1 MTLVNIEDII
11 DFLATKEVLIVLAII
26 GLILFVYF
34 ILWFHEF
41 MKKHEEKKKLQN
53 NTMELNKLVEEVR
66 EAEKKEVTATPIVK
80 EEPQKGNIKE
90 EIIEAPKV
98 NEVVENVEPIKTN
111 VVTPTVVEEVKEEEV
126 KPHESIPEI
135 VTSKTV
141 SSPIE
146 VQPVVVSVNETPVNT
161 NDSIMLND
169 KFEEKVEILEPNVI
183 TPVESPK
190 NEEEVIKYKDEVY
203 TESEAKAEL
212 ERITEEL
219 KKLEAEDKSEN
230 IELTKFETEQEENAI
245 ISLDELIA
253 KGKTITEQNEVTQYQ
268 DDGNE
273 PISIQEL
280 EARYK
285 KEKEEIE
292 VLEEEPKPERP
303 KLSIDDFLSAKPVE
317 KAVPL
322 KEAYSEKKS
331 SYHPS
336 PIISPIYGIEEEPV
350 KKNTTLELEDTS
362 NFQKFDEEIRKTN
375 EFLSKLKELQE
386 KLD

>member
-1 MTLVNIEDII
+1 MENII

-26 GLILFVYF
+26 GIILFVYF

-41 MKKHEEKKKLQN
+41 LKKHEEKKKLQN
-53 NTMELNKLVEEVR
+53 NTMQLNKLVEEVAR
-66 EAEKKEVTATPIVK
+66 ANKEESVQKTTPITK
-80 EEPQKGNIKE
+80 EEPKKEEIKE
-90 EIIEAPKV
+90 EKIETPLVSNTTVV
-98 NEVVENVEPIKTN
+98 NETIVPEEKVEVVKAEPTPE
-111 VVTPTVVEEVKEEEV
+111 VVI
-126 KPHESIPEI
+126 ESIA
-135 VTSKTV
+135 
-141 SSPIE
+141 SSPVE
-146 VQPVVVSVNETPVNT
+146 VEPVVVSVKENPVNI
-161 NDSIMLND
+161 NDSIMLNNQ
-169 KFEEKVEILEPNVI
+169 FEEKVEVVEPTII

-219 KKLEAEDKSEN
+219 KKLENEEKEEN

-253 KGKTITEQNEVTQYQ
+253 KGKTLTEQNEVTQYQ

-273 PISIQEL
+273 PISIKEL
-280 EARYK
+280 EERYRR
-285 KEKEEIE
+285 EKEQVE
-292 VLEEEPKPERP
+292 VLEVEESKEEKP
-303 KLSIDDFLSAKPVE
+303 KLSIDDFLSAKE
-317 KAVPL
+317 KVTPL

-331 SYHPS
+331 TYHPS

-350 KKNTTLELEDTS
+350 KKSTTLELENTANYD
-362 NFQKFDEEIRKTN
+362 KFDEEIRKTN
-375 EFLSKLKELQE
+375 EFLSKLKELQQ

>member
-1 MTLVNIEDII
+1 MENII

-53 NTMELNKLVEEVR
+53 NTMQLNKLVEEVAR
-66 EAEKKEVTATPIVK
+66 AQKEESIQKTTPITK
-80 EEPQKGNIKE
+80 EEPKNEEIKE
-90 EIIEAPKV
+90 EKIETPLVSNTTIVNPVIVPEEKAKVVETEPTPKV
-98 NEVVENVEPIKTN
+98 VI
-111 VVTPTVVEEVKEEEV
+111 
-126 KPHESIPEI
+126 ES
-135 VTSKTV
+135 VA

-146 VQPVVVSVNETPVNT
+146 VEPVVVSVKENPVNI
-161 NDSIMLND
+161 NDSIMLNNQ
-169 KFEEKVEILEPNVI
+169 FEEKVEVVEPTVI

-219 KKLEAEDKSEN
+219 KKLENEEKEEN

-253 KGKTITEQNEVTQYQ
+253 KGKTITEQNEITQYQ

-273 PISIQEL
+273 PISIKEL
-280 EARYK
+280 EERYR
-285 KEKEEIE
+285 KEKEQVE
-292 VLEEEPKPERP
+292 VLEVEEEPKEEKP
-303 KLSIDDFLSAKPVE
+303 KLSIDDFLSAKE
-317 KAVPL
+317 KVTPL
-322 KEAYSEKKS
+322 KEAYSENKTT
-331 SYHPS
+331 YHPS

-350 KKNTTLELEDTS
+350 KKNTTLELENTANYD
-362 NFQKFDEEIRKTN
+362 KFDEEIRKTN
-375 EFLSKLKELQE
+375 EFLSKLKELQQ

>member
-1 MTLVNIEDII
+1 MENII

-26 GLILFVYF
+26 GIILFVYF

-41 MKKHEEKKKLQN
+41 LKKHEEKKKLQN
-53 NTMELNKLVEEVR
+53 NTMQLNKLVEEVAR
-66 EAEKKEVTATPIVK
+66 ANKEESVQKTTPITK
-80 EEPQKGNIKE
+80 EEPKKEEIKE
-90 EIIEAPKV
+90 EKIETPLVSNTTVV
-98 NEVVENVEPIKTN
+98 NETIVPEEKVEVVKAEPTPE
-111 VVTPTVVEEVKEEEV
+111 VVI
-126 KPHESIPEI
+126 ESIA
-135 VTSKTV
+135 
-141 SSPIE
+141 SSPVE
-146 VQPVVVSVNETPVNT
+146 VEPVVVSVKENPVNI
-161 NDSIMLND
+161 NDSIMLNNQ
-169 KFEEKVEILEPNVI
+169 FEEKVEVVEPTVI

-219 KKLEAEDKSEN
+219 KKLGNEEKEEN

-273 PISIQEL
+273 PISIKEL
-280 EARYK
+280 EERYR
-285 KEKEEIE
+285 KEKEQVE
-292 VLEEEPKPERP
+292 VLEVEEPKEEKP
-303 KLSIDDFLSAKPVE
+303 KLSIDDFLSAKE
-317 KAVPL
+317 KVTPL

-331 SYHPS
+331 TYHPS

-350 KKNTTLELEDTS
+350 KKNTTLELENTANYD
-362 NFQKFDEEIRKTN
+362 KFDEEIRKTN
-375 EFLSKLKELQE
+375 EFLSKLKELQQ

>member
-1 MTLVNIEDII
+1 MENVI

-53 NTMELNKLVEEVR
+53 NTMQLNKLVEEVAKAR
-66 EAEKKEVTATPIVK
+66 KEEAANVTPITK
-80 EEPQKGNIKE
+80 EEPKK
-90 EIIEAPKV
+90 
-98 NEVVENVEPIKTN
+98 
-111 VVTPTVVEEVKEEEV
+111 EEVKEEKVEVPLVNNTTVVSPTVVPEVEV
-126 KPHESIPEI
+126 KEEKVETKEPTPDVVIES
-135 VTSKTV
+135 VA

-146 VQPVVVSVNETPVNT
+146 VEPVVVSVKENPVNI
-161 NDSIMLND
+161 NDSIILNE
-169 KFEEKVEILEPNVI
+169 KYEEKVEVLEPEVI

-219 KKLEAEDKSEN
+219 KKLENEDKEEN

-280 EARYK
+280 EERYR
-285 KEKEEIE
+285 KEKEQVE
-292 VLEEEPKPERP
+292 VLEVEEEPKTEKP
-303 KLSIDDFLSAKPVE
+303 KLSIDDFLSAKE
-317 KAVPL
+317 KVPSIN
-322 KEAYSEKKS
+322 EAYTEKKS
-331 SYHPS
+331 TYHPS

-350 KKNTTLELEDTS
+350 RKNTTLELENTT
-362 NFQKFDEEIRKTN
+362 NLQKFDEEIRKTN
-375 EFLSKLKELQE
+375 EFLSKLKELQQ

>member
-1 MTLVNIEDII
+1 MENVI

-26 GLILFVYF
+26 GIILFVYF
-34 ILWFHEF
+34 ILWFYEF

-53 NTMELNKLVEEVR
+53 NTMELNKLVEEVAKAR
-66 EAEKKEVTATPIVK
+66 K
-80 EEPQKGNIKE
+80 EE
-90 EIIEAPKV
+90 KV
-98 NEVVENVEPIKTN
+98 ASIQNTNETISDAK
-111 VVTPTVVEEVKEEEV
+111 VEEVKQEVGNDTITNVVNEPVIEEVKNVEEV
-126 KPHESIPEI
+126 KPTVKEEAPSIVIEN
-135 VTSKTV
+135 KV

-146 VQPVVVSVNETPVNT
+146 VEPVVVSVNEPPVTT

-169 KFEEKVEILEPNVI
+169 MFEEKVEVVSPTII
-183 TPVESPK
+183 TPVDSPK

-203 TESEAKAEL
+203 TESEAKREL

-219 KKLEAEDKSEN
+219 KRLENEDKEEN
-230 IELTKFETEQEENAI
+230 IELTKFEEEQEENAI

-280 EARYK
+280 EERYK

-292 VLEEEPKPERP
+292 VLEEEPKEKKT
-303 KLSIDDFLSAKPVE
+303 KLSIDEFLGSNQSTTVSAS
-317 KAVPL
+317 
-322 KEAYSEKKS
+322 EAYSSNKS
-331 SYHPS
+331 AYHPS
-336 PIISPIYGIEEEPV
+336 PIISPIYGIEKEPV
-350 KKNTTLELEDTS
+350 KKNTTLELENTA
-362 NFQKFDEEIRKTN
+362 NYEKFDEEIRKTN
-375 EFLSKLKELQE
+375 EFLSKLKELQQ

>member
-1 MTLVNIEDII
+1 MENII

-41 MKKHEEKKKLQN
+41 MKKHEKKKKLQN
-53 NTMELNKLVEEVR
+53 NTMELNKLVEEVAR
-66 EAEKKEVTATPIVK
+66 TKKEEVTSITK
-80 EEPQKGNIKE
+80 EEPKE
-90 EIIEAPKV
+90 EEKIEIPEVSNTAVV
-98 NEVVENVEPIKTN
+98 NPVVVP
-111 VVTPTVVEEVKEEEV
+111 EVKEEVLEV
-126 KPHESIPEI
+126 EPTPEVVI
-135 VTSKTV
+135 ENIA

-146 VQPVVVSVNETPVNT
+146 VEPVVVSVKENPINIT
-161 NDSIMLND
+161 DSIMLND
-169 KFEEKVEILEPNVI
+169 KFEEKIEVIEPTVI
-183 TPVESPK
+183 TPVESPR

-203 TESEAKAEL
+203 TQSEAKAEL

-219 KKLEAEDKSEN
+219 KKLENEEKNEN

-253 KGKTITEQNEVTQYQ
+253 KGKTITEKNEITQYQ

-273 PISIQEL
+273 PISIKEL
-280 EARYK
+280 EERYR
-285 KEKEEIE
+285 KEREQVE
-292 VLEEEPKPERP
+292 VLEVEEEPEEEKT
-303 KLSIDDFLSAKPVE
+303 KISIDDFLSAKE
-317 KAVPL
+317 KITPL

-331 SYHPS
+331 TYHPS

-350 KKNTTLELEDTS
+350 RKNTTLELENTT
-362 NFQKFDEEIRKTN
+362 NLQKFDEEIRKTN
-375 EFLSKLKELQE
+375 EFLSKLKELQQ

>member
-1 MTLVNIEDII
+1 MENVI

-53 NTMELNKLVEEVR
+53 NTMQLNKLVEEVAKAR
-66 EAEKKEVTATPIVK
+66 KEEATNVTPITK
-80 EEPQKGNIKE
+80 EEPKK
-90 EIIEAPKV
+90 
-98 NEVVENVEPIKTN
+98 
-111 VVTPTVVEEVKEEEV
+111 EEVKEEKVEVPLVNNTTVVSPTVVPEVEV
-126 KPHESIPEI
+126 KEEKVETKEPTPDVVIES
-135 VTSKTV
+135 VA

-146 VQPVVVSVNETPVNT
+146 VEPVVVSVKENPVNI
-161 NDSIMLND
+161 NDSIILNE
-169 KFEEKVEILEPNVI
+169 KYEEKVEVLEPEVI

-219 KKLEAEDKSEN
+219 KKLENEDKTEN
-230 IELTKFETEQEENAI
+230 IELTKFEEEQEENAI

-280 EARYK
+280 EERYR
-285 KEKEEIE
+285 KEKEQVE
-292 VLEEEPKPERP
+292 VLEVEEEPKTEKP
-303 KLSIDDFLSAKPVE
+303 KLSIDDFLSAKE
-317 KAVPL
+317 KVPSIN
-322 KEAYSEKKS
+322 EAYTEKKS
-331 SYHPS
+331 TYHPS

-350 KKNTTLELEDTS
+350 RKNTTLELENTT
-362 NFQKFDEEIRKTN
+362 NLQKFDEEIRKTN
-375 EFLSKLKELQE
+375 EFLSKLKELQQ

>member
-1 MTLVNIEDII
+1 MENII

-53 NTMELNKLVEEVR
+53 NTLQLNKLVEEVAR
-66 EAEKKEVTATPIVK
+66 ANKEENVQKTTPITK
-80 EEPQKGNIKE
+80 EEPKKEEIKE
-90 EIIEAPKV
+90 EKIEVPLVSNTTVVDPVIVPEEKV
-98 NEVVENVEPIKTN
+98 EVVEATPAPE
-111 VVTPTVVEEVKEEEV
+111 VVI
-126 KPHESIPEI
+126 ES
-135 VTSKTV
+135 VA

-146 VQPVVVSVNETPVNT
+146 VEPVVVSVKENPVNI
-161 NDSIMLND
+161 NDSIMLNNQ
-169 KFEEKVEILEPNVI
+169 FEEKVEVVEPTVI

-219 KKLEAEDKSEN
+219 KKLESEEKEEN

-280 EARYK
+280 EERYR
-285 KEKEEIE
+285 KEKEQVE
-292 VLEEEPKPERP
+292 VLEVEEESKEEKP
-303 KLSIDDFLSAKPVE
+303 KLSIDDFLSAKE
-317 KAVPL
+317 KVTPL

-331 SYHPS
+331 TYHPS

-350 KKNTTLELEDTS
+350 RKNTTLELENTT
-362 NFQKFDEEIRKTN
+362 NLQKFDEEIRKTN
-375 EFLSKLKELQE
+375 EFLSKLKELQQ

>member
-1 MTLVNIEDII
+1 MENII

-53 NTMELNKLVEEVR
+53 NTMQLNKLVEEVAR
-66 EAEKKEVTATPIVK
+66 ANKEENVQKTTPITKEEHKKE
-80 EEPQKGNIKE
+80 EIKE
-90 EIIEAPKV
+90 EKREVPLVSNTTIV
-98 NEVVENVEPIKTN
+98 NPVIVPEEKGEVVEAKPTPE
-111 VVTPTVVEEVKEEEV
+111 VVI
-126 KPHESIPEI
+126 ES
-135 VTSKTV
+135 VA

-146 VQPVVVSVNETPVNT
+146 VEPVVVSVKENPVNI
-161 NDSIMLND
+161 NDSIMLNNQ
-169 KFEEKVEILEPNVI
+169 FEEKVEVVEPTVI

-219 KKLEAEDKSEN
+219 KKLESEEKEEN

-280 EARYK
+280 EERYR
-285 KEKEEIE
+285 KEKEQVE
-292 VLEEEPKPERP
+292 VLEVEEEPKEEKP
-303 KLSIDDFLSAKPVE
+303 KLSIDDFLSAKE
-317 KAVPL
+317 KVTPL

-331 SYHPS
+331 TYHPS

-350 KKNTTLELEDTS
+350 RKNTTLELENTT
-362 NFQKFDEEIRKTN
+362 NLQKFDEEIRKTN
-375 EFLSKLKELQE
+375 EFLSKLKELQQ

>member
-1 MTLVNIEDII
+1 MENII

-53 NTMELNKLVEEVR
+53 NTMQLNKLVEEVAR
-66 EAEKKEVTATPIVK
+66 ANKEENVQKTTPITK
-80 EEPQKGNIKE
+80 EEPKKEEIKE
-90 EIIEAPKV
+90 EKREVPLVSNTTIV
-98 NEVVENVEPIKTN
+98 NPVIVPEEKGEVVEAKPTPE
-111 VVTPTVVEEVKEEEV
+111 VVI
-126 KPHESIPEI
+126 ES
-135 VTSKTV
+135 VA

-146 VQPVVVSVNETPVNT
+146 VEPVVVSVKENPVNI
-161 NDSIMLND
+161 NDSIMLNNQ
-169 KFEEKVEILEPNVI
+169 FEEKVEVVEPTVI

-219 KKLEAEDKSEN
+219 KKLENEDKEEN

-280 EARYK
+280 EERYR
-285 KEKEEIE
+285 KEKEQVE
-292 VLEEEPKPERP
+292 VLEVEEEPKEEKP
-303 KLSIDDFLSAKPVE
+303 KLSIDDFLSAKE
-317 KAVPL
+317 KVTPL

-331 SYHPS
+331 TYHPS

-350 KKNTTLELEDTS
+350 RKNTTLELENTT
-362 NFQKFDEEIRKTN
+362 NLQKFDEEIRKTN
-375 EFLSKLKELQE
+375 EFLSKLKELQQ

>member
-1 MTLVNIEDII
+1 MENII

-53 NTMELNKLVEEVR
+53 NTMQLNKLVEEVAR
-66 EAEKKEVTATPIVK
+66 ANKEENARKTTPITK
-80 EEPQKGNIKE
+80 EEPKKEEIKE
-90 EIIEAPKV
+90 EKIEVPLVSNTTVV
-98 NEVVENVEPIKTN
+98 NPVIVPEEKIEVVEAKPTPE
-111 VVTPTVVEEVKEEEV
+111 VVI
-126 KPHESIPEI
+126 ES
-135 VTSKTV
+135 VA

-146 VQPVVVSVNETPVNT
+146 VEPVVVSVKENPVNI
-161 NDSIMLND
+161 NDSIMLNNQ
-169 KFEEKVEILEPNVI
+169 FEEKVEVVEPTVI

-219 KKLEAEDKSEN
+219 KKLESEEKEEN

-280 EARYK
+280 EERYR
-285 KEKEEIE
+285 KEKEQVE
-292 VLEEEPKPERP
+292 VLEVEEEPKEEKP
-303 KLSIDDFLSAKPVE
+303 KLSIDDFLSAKE
-317 KAVPL
+317 KVTPF

-331 SYHPS
+331 TYHPS

-350 KKNTTLELEDTS
+350 KKNTTLELENTANYD
-362 NFQKFDEEIRKTN
+362 KFDEEIRKTN
-375 EFLSKLKELQE
+375 EFLSKLKELQQ

>member
-1 MTLVNIEDII
+1 MENII

-26 GLILFVYF
+26 GIILFVYF

-41 MKKHEEKKKLQN
+41 LKKHEEKKKLQN
-53 NTMELNKLVEEVR
+53 NTMQLNKLVEEVSR
-66 EAEKKEVTATPIVK
+66 ANKEENVQKNTTITK
-80 EEPQKGNIKE
+80 EEPKKEEIKE
-90 EIIEAPKV
+90 EKIETPLVSNTTVV
-98 NEVVENVEPIKTN
+98 NETIVPEEKVEVVKAEPTPE
-111 VVTPTVVEEVKEEEV
+111 VVI
-126 KPHESIPEI
+126 ESIA
-135 VTSKTV
+135 
-141 SSPIE
+141 SSPVE
-146 VQPVVVSVNETPVNT
+146 VEPVVVSVKENPVNI
-161 NDSIMLND
+161 NDSIMLNNQ
-169 KFEEKVEILEPNVI
+169 FEEKVEVVEPTII

-219 KKLEAEDKSEN
+219 KKLENEEKEEN

-253 KGKTITEQNEVTQYQ
+253 KGKTLTEQNEVTQYQ

-280 EARYK
+280 EERYK
-285 KEKEEIE
+285 REKEQVE
-292 VLEEEPKPERP
+292 VLEVKEPKEEKP
-303 KLSIDDFLSAKPVE
+303 KLSIDDFLSAKE
-317 KAVPL
+317 KVTPL

-331 SYHPS
+331 TYHPS

-350 KKNTTLELEDTS
+350 KKSTTLELENTANYD
-362 NFQKFDEEIRKTN
+362 KFDEEIRKTN
-375 EFLSKLKELQE
+375 EFLSKLKELQQ

>member
-1 MTLVNIEDII
+1 MENII

-26 GLILFVYF
+26 GIILFVYF

-41 MKKHEEKKKLQN
+41 LKKHEEKKKLQN
-53 NTMELNKLVEEVR
+53 NTMQLNKLVEEVAR
-66 EAEKKEVTATPIVK
+66 ANKEENVQITK
-80 EEPQKGNIKE
+80 EEPKKEEIKE
-90 EIIEAPKV
+90 EKIETPLVSNTTVVNKAIVPEEKV
-98 NEVVENVEPIKTN
+98 EVVKAEPTPE
-111 VVTPTVVEEVKEEEV
+111 VVI
-126 KPHESIPEI
+126 ESIA
-135 VTSKTV
+135 

-146 VQPVVVSVNETPVNT
+146 VEPVVVSVKENPVNI
-161 NDSIMLND
+161 NDSIMLNNQ
-169 KFEEKVEILEPNVI
+169 FEEKVEVVEPTII

-190 NEEEVIKYKDEVY
+190 DEEEVIKYKDEVY

-219 KKLEAEDKSEN
+219 KKLENEEKEEN

-273 PISIQEL
+273 PISIKEL
-280 EARYK
+280 EERYR
-285 KEKEEIE
+285 KEKEQVE
-292 VLEEEPKPERP
+292 VLEVEEPKEEKT
-303 KLSIDDFLSAKPVE
+303 KLSIDDFLSAKE
-317 KAVPL
+317 KVTPL
-322 KEAYSEKKS
+322 KEAYSEKKNT
-331 SYHPS
+331 YHPS

-350 KKNTTLELEDTS
+350 KKNTTLELENTANYD
-362 NFQKFDEEIRKTN
+362 KFDEEIRKTN
-375 EFLSKLKELQE
+375 EFLSKLKELQQ

>member
-1 MTLVNIEDII
+1 MENVI

-53 NTMELNKLVEEVR
+53 NTMQLNKLVEEVAKAR
-66 EAEKKEVTATPIVK
+66 KEEATNVTPITKEEPKKEEVK
-80 EEPQKGNIKE
+80 EE
-90 EIIEAPKV
+90 KV
-98 NEVVENVEPIKTN
+98 EVPLVNNTT
-111 VVTPTVVEEVKEEEV
+111 VVTPTVVPEVKEEKVEIKEPTPDV
-126 KPHESIPEI
+126 VIES
-135 VTSKTV
+135 VA

-146 VQPVVVSVNETPVNT
+146 VEPVVVSVKENPVNT

-169 KFEEKVEILEPNVI
+169 KFEEKVEVVEPTVI

-219 KKLEAEDKSEN
+219 KKLENEDKEEN

-280 EARYK
+280 EERYR
-285 KEKEEIE
+285 KEKEQVE
-292 VLEEEPKPERP
+292 VLEVEEEPKTEKP
-303 KLSIDDFLSAKPVE
+303 KLSIDDFLSAKE
-317 KAVPL
+317 KVPSIN
-322 KEAYSEKKS
+322 EAYTEKKS
-331 SYHPS
+331 TYHPS

-350 KKNTTLELEDTS
+350 KKNTTLELENTA
-362 NFQKFDEEIRKTN
+362 NYEKFDEEIRKTN
-375 EFLSKLKELQE
+375 ESSFFLEF
-386 KLD
+386 

>member
-1 MTLVNIEDII
+1 MENII

-53 NTMELNKLVEEVR
+53 NTMQLNKLVEEVAKAR
-66 EAEKKEVTATPIVK
+66 KEEVTNVTPITK
-80 EEPQKGNIKE
+80 EEP
-90 EIIEAPKV
+90 
-98 NEVVENVEPIKTN
+98 KT
-111 VVTPTVVEEVKEEEV
+111 EEVKEEKAEV
-126 KPHESIPEI
+126 PLVKEEKVEIEEPTPDVVIES
-135 VTSKTV
+135 VA

-146 VQPVVVSVNETPVNT
+146 VEPVVVSVKENPVNT

-169 KFEEKVEILEPNVI
+169 KFEEKVEVVEPTVI

-219 KKLEAEDKSEN
+219 KKLENEDKEEN

-253 KGKTITEQNEVTQYQ
+253 KGKTITEQNEVREYQ

-280 EARYK
+280 EERYR
-285 KEKEEIE
+285 KEKEQVE
-292 VLEEEPKPERP
+292 VLEVEEEPKTEKP
-303 KLSIDDFLSAKPVE
+303 KLSIDDFLSAKE
-317 KAVPL
+317 KVPSIN
-322 KEAYSEKKS
+322 EAYTEKKS
-331 SYHPS
+331 TYHPS

-350 KKNTTLELEDTS
+350 KKNTTLELENTA
-362 NFQKFDEEIRKTN
+362 NYEKFDEEIRKTN
-375 EFLSKLKELQE
+375 EFLSKLKELQQ

>member
-1 MTLVNIEDII
+1 MENVI

-53 NTMELNKLVEEVR
+53 NTMQLNKLVEEVAKAR
-66 EAEKKEVTATPIVK
+66 KEEASNVTPITKEEPKKEEVK
-80 EEPQKGNIKE
+80 EE
-90 EIIEAPKV
+90 KV
-98 NEVVENVEPIKTN
+98 EVPLVNNTT
-111 VVTPTVVEEVKEEEV
+111 VVTPTVVPEVKEEKVEIKEPTPDV
-126 KPHESIPEI
+126 VIES
-135 VTSKTV
+135 VA

-146 VQPVVVSVNETPVNT
+146 VEPVVVSVKENPVNT

-169 KFEEKVEILEPNVI
+169 KFEEKVEVVEPTVI

-219 KKLEAEDKSEN
+219 KKLENEDKEEN

-280 EARYK
+280 EERYR
-285 KEKEEIE
+285 KEKEQVE
-292 VLEEEPKPERP
+292 VLEVEEEPKTEKP
-303 KLSIDDFLSAKPVE
+303 KLSIDDFLSAKE
-317 KAVPL
+317 KVPSIN
-322 KEAYSEKKS
+322 EAYTEKKS
-331 SYHPS
+331 TYHPS

-350 KKNTTLELEDTS
+350 KKNTTLELENTA
-362 NFQKFDEEIRKTN
+362 NYEKFDEEIRKTN
-375 EFLSKLKELQE
+375 EFLSKLKELQQ

>member
-1 MTLVNIEDII
+1 MENVI

-53 NTMELNKLVEEVR
+53 NTMQLNKLVEEVAKAR
-66 EAEKKEVTATPIVK
+66 KEEASNVTPITK
-80 EEPQKGNIKE
+80 EEHKK
-90 EIIEAPKV
+90 
-98 NEVVENVEPIKTN
+98 
-111 VVTPTVVEEVKEEEV
+111 EEVKEEKVEVPLVNNTTVVSPTVVPEVEV
-126 KPHESIPEI
+126 KEEKAEIKEPTPDVVIES
-135 VTSKTV
+135 VA

-146 VQPVVVSVNETPVNT
+146 VEPVVVSVKENPVNT

-169 KFEEKVEILEPNVI
+169 KFEEKVEVVEPTVI

-219 KKLEAEDKSEN
+219 KKLESEEKEEN

-280 EARYK
+280 EERYR
-285 KEKEEIE
+285 KEKEQVE
-292 VLEEEPKPERP
+292 VLEVEEEPKTEKP
-303 KLSIDDFLSAKPVE
+303 KLSIDDFLSAKE
-317 KAVPL
+317 KVPSIN
-322 KEAYSEKKS
+322 EAYTEKKS
-331 SYHPS
+331 TYHPS

-350 KKNTTLELEDTS
+350 KKNTTLELENTA
-362 NFQKFDEEIRKTN
+362 NYEKFDEEIRKTN
-375 EFLSKLKELQE
+375 EFLSKLKELQQ

>member
-1 MTLVNIEDII
+1 MENII

-26 GLILFVYF
+26 GIILFVYF

-41 MKKHEEKKKLQN
+41 LKKHEEKKKLQN
-53 NTMELNKLVEEVR
+53 NTMQLNKLVEEVAR
-66 EAEKKEVTATPIVK
+66 ANKEESVQKTTPITK
-80 EEPQKGNIKE
+80 EEPKKEEIKE
-90 EIIEAPKV
+90 EKIETPLVSNTTVV
-98 NEVVENVEPIKTN
+98 NEAIVPEEKVEVVKAVPTPE
-111 VVTPTVVEEVKEEEV
+111 VVI
-126 KPHESIPEI
+126 ES
-135 VTSKTV
+135 VA
-141 SSPIE
+141 SSPVE
-146 VQPVVVSVNETPVNT
+146 VEPVVVSVKENPVNI
-161 NDSIMLND
+161 NDSIMLNNQ
-169 KFEEKVEILEPNVI
+169 FEEKVEVVEPTII

-219 KKLEAEDKSEN
+219 KKLENEEKEEN

-268 DDGNE
+268 DDSNE

-280 EARYK
+280 EERYK
-285 KEKEEIE
+285 REKEQIE
-292 VLEEEPKPERP
+292 VLEVEEEPKEEKP
-303 KLSIDDFLSAKPVE
+303 KLSIDDFLSAKE
-317 KAVPL
+317 KVTPL
-322 KEAYSEKKS
+322 KEAYSENKTT
-331 SYHPS
+331 YHPS

-350 KKNTTLELEDTS
+350 RKNTTLELENTT
-362 NFQKFDEEIRKTN
+362 NLQKFDEEIRKTN
-375 EFLSKLKELQE
+375 EFLSKLKELQQ

>member
-1 MTLVNIEDII
+1 MENII

-53 NTMELNKLVEEVR
+53 NTMQLNKLVEEVAR
-66 EAEKKEVTATPIVK
+66 ANKEENVQKTTPITK
-80 EEPQKGNIKE
+80 EEPKMEEIKE
-90 EIIEAPKV
+90 EKIEVPLVSNTTIV
-98 NEVVENVEPIKTN
+98 NPVIVPEEKGEVVEAKPTPE
-111 VVTPTVVEEVKEEEV
+111 VVI
-126 KPHESIPEI
+126 ES
-135 VTSKTV
+135 VA

-146 VQPVVVSVNETPVNT
+146 VEPVVVSVKENPVNI
-161 NDSIMLND
+161 NDSIMLNNQ
-169 KFEEKVEILEPNVI
+169 FEEKVEVVEPTVI

-219 KKLEAEDKSEN
+219 KKLESEEKEEN

-253 KGKTITEQNEVTQYQ
+253 KGKTITEQNEVREYQ

-280 EARYK
+280 EERYR
-285 KEKEEIE
+285 KEKEQVE
-292 VLEEEPKPERP
+292 VLEVEEEPKEEKP
-303 KLSIDDFLSAKPVE
+303 KLSIDDFLSAKE
-317 KAVPL
+317 KVTPL

-331 SYHPS
+331 TYHPS

-350 KKNTTLELEDTS
+350 RKNTTLELENTT
-362 NFQKFDEEIRKTN
+362 NLQKFDEEIRKTN
-375 EFLSKLKELQE
+375 EFLSKLKELQQ

>member
-66 EAEKKEVTATPIVK
+66 EAEKKEAATPIIK
-80 EEPQKGNIKE
+80 EEPPKEKIKE

-161 NDSIMLND
+161 NESIMLND
-169 KFEEKVEILEPNVI
+169 KFEEKVEIWEPKVI

>member
-1 MTLVNIEDII
+1 MENII

-53 NTMELNKLVEEVR
+53 NTLQLNKLVEEVAR
-66 EAEKKEVTATPIVK
+66 ANKEENVQKTTPIIKEEPKKEEIKEEKKEVPLVSNTTVVNPVIVP
-80 EEPQKGNIKE
+80 EEKI
-90 EIIEAPKV
+90 
-98 NEVVENVEPIKTN
+98 EVVEAKPTPE
-111 VVTPTVVEEVKEEEV
+111 VVI
-126 KPHESIPEI
+126 ES
-135 VTSKTV
+135 VA

-146 VQPVVVSVNETPVNT
+146 VEPVVVSVKENPVNI
-161 NDSIMLND
+161 NDSIMLNNQ
-169 KFEEKVEILEPNVI
+169 FEEKVEVVEPTII
-183 TPVESPK
+183 TPVASPK

-219 KKLEAEDKSEN
+219 KKLENEEKEEN

-280 EARYK
+280 EERYK
-285 KEKEEIE
+285 REKEQVE
-292 VLEEEPKPERP
+292 VLEVKEPKEEKP
-303 KLSIDDFLSAKPVE
+303 KLSIDDFLSAKE
-317 KAVPL
+317 KVTPL

-331 SYHPS
+331 TYHPS

-350 KKNTTLELEDTS
+350 KKSTTLELENTANYD
-362 NFQKFDEEIRKTN
+362 KFDEEIRKTN
-375 EFLSKLKELQE
+375 EFLSKLKELQQ

>member
-1 MTLVNIEDII
+1 MENVI

-53 NTMELNKLVEEVR
+53 NTMQLNKLVEEVAKAR
-66 EAEKKEVTATPIVK
+66 KEEATNVTPITKEEPKKEEVK
-80 EEPQKGNIKE
+80 EEKV
-90 EIIEAPKV
+90 EAPLV
-98 NEVVENVEPIKTN
+98 NNTT
-111 VVTPTVVEEVKEEEV
+111 VVTPTVVPEVKEEKVEIKEPTPDV
-126 KPHESIPEI
+126 VIES
-135 VTSKTV
+135 VA

-146 VQPVVVSVNETPVNT
+146 VEPVVVSVKENPVNT

-169 KFEEKVEILEPNVI
+169 KFEEKVEVVEPTVI

-219 KKLEAEDKSEN
+219 KKLENEDKEEN

-280 EARYK
+280 EERYR
-285 KEKEEIE
+285 KEKEQVE
-292 VLEEEPKPERP
+292 VLEVEEEPKTEKP
-303 KLSIDDFLSAKPVE
+303 KLSIDDFLSAKE
-317 KAVPL
+317 KVPSIN
-322 KEAYSEKKS
+322 EAYTEKKS
-331 SYHPS
+331 TYHPS

-350 KKNTTLELEDTS
+350 KKNTTLELENTA
-362 NFQKFDEEIRKTN
+362 NYEKIDEEIRKTN
-375 EFLSKLKELQE
+375 EFLSKLKELQQ

>member
-1 MTLVNIEDII
+1 MENII

-53 NTMELNKLVEEVR
+53 NTMQLNKLVEEVAR
-66 EAEKKEVTATPIVK
+66 ANKEENVQKNTPITK
-80 EEPQKGNIKE
+80 EEPKKEEIKE
-90 EIIEAPKV
+90 EKIEIPEV
-98 NEVVENVEPIKTN
+98 NNTTIVNPVIVPEEKAEVVEAKPTPEVVIENVA
-111 VVTPTVVEEVKEEEV
+111 
-126 KPHESIPEI
+126 
-135 VTSKTV
+135 

-146 VQPVVVSVNETPVNT
+146 VEPVVVSVKENPVNI
-161 NDSIMLND
+161 NDSIMLNNQ
-169 KFEEKVEILEPNVI
+169 FEEKVEVVEPTVI

-219 KKLEAEDKSEN
+219 KKLESEEKEEN

-280 EARYK
+280 EERYR
-285 KEKEEIE
+285 KEKEQVE
-292 VLEEEPKPERP
+292 VLEVEEEPKEEKP
-303 KLSIDDFLSAKPVE
+303 KLSIDDFLSAKE
-317 KAVPL
+317 KVTPL

-331 SYHPS
+331 TYHPS

-350 KKNTTLELEDTS
+350 KKSTTLELENTANYD
-362 NFQKFDEEIRKTN
+362 KFDEEIRKTN
-375 EFLSKLKELQE
+375 EFLSKLKELQQ

>member
-1 MTLVNIEDII
+1 MENVI

-26 GLILFVYF
+26 GIILFVYF

-41 MKKHEEKKKLQN
+41 LKKHEEKKKLQN
-53 NTMELNKLVEEVR
+53 NTMQLNKLVEEVAR
-66 EAEKKEVTATPIVK
+66 ANKEESVQKTTPITK
-80 EEPQKGNIKE
+80 EEPKKEEIKE
-90 EIIEAPKV
+90 EKIETPLVSNTTVV
-98 NEVVENVEPIKTN
+98 NETIVPEEKVEVVKAEPTPE
-111 VVTPTVVEEVKEEEV
+111 VVI
-126 KPHESIPEI
+126 ESIA
-135 VTSKTV
+135 

-146 VQPVVVSVNETPVNT
+146 VEPVVVSVKENPVNI
-161 NDSIMLND
+161 NDSIMLNNQ
-169 KFEEKVEILEPNVI
+169 FEEKVEVVEPTII

-219 KKLEAEDKSEN
+219 KKLGNEEKEEN

-280 EARYK
+280 EERYK
-285 KEKEEIE
+285 REKEQVE
-292 VLEEEPKPERP
+292 VLEVEEEPKEEKP
-303 KLSIDDFLSAKPVE
+303 KLSIDDFLSAKE
-317 KAVPL
+317 KVTPL

-331 SYHPS
+331 TYHPS

-350 KKNTTLELEDTS
+350 RKNTTLELENTT
-362 NFQKFDEEIRKTN
+362 NLQKFDEEIRKTN
-375 EFLSKLKELQE
+375 EFLSKLKELQQ

>member
-1 MTLVNIEDII
+1 MENII

-53 NTMELNKLVEEVR
+53 NTMQLNKLVEEVAR
-66 EAEKKEVTATPIVK
+66 ANKEENVQKNTPITK
-80 EEPQKGNIKE
+80 EEPKKEEIKE
-90 EIIEAPKV
+90 EKIEIPEV
-98 NEVVENVEPIKTN
+98 NNTTIVNPVIVPEEKAEVVEAKPTPE
-111 VVTPTVVEEVKEEEV
+111 VVI
-126 KPHESIPEI
+126 ES
-135 VTSKTV
+135 VA

-146 VQPVVVSVNETPVNT
+146 VEPVVVSVKENPVNI
-161 NDSIMLND
+161 NDSIMLNNQ
-169 KFEEKVEILEPNVI
+169 FEEKVEVVEPTVI

-219 KKLEAEDKSEN
+219 KKLESEEKEEN

-280 EARYK
+280 EERYR
-285 KEKEEIE
+285 KEKEQVE
-292 VLEEEPKPERP
+292 VLEVEEEPKEEKP
-303 KLSIDDFLSAKPVE
+303 KLSIDDFLSAKE
-317 KAVPL
+317 KVTPL

-331 SYHPS
+331 TYHPS

-350 KKNTTLELEDTS
+350 RKNTTLELENTT
-362 NFQKFDEEIRKTN
+362 NLQKFDEEIRKTN
-375 EFLSKLKELQE
+375 EFLSKLKELQQ

>member
-1 MTLVNIEDII
+1 MENII

-53 NTMELNKLVEEVR
+53 NTMQLNKLVEEVAR
-66 EAEKKEVTATPIVK
+66 ANKEENVQKNTPITK
-80 EEPQKGNIKE
+80 EEPKKEEIKE
-90 EIIEAPKV
+90 EKIEVPLVSNTTVVNPTIVPEEKV
-98 NEVVENVEPIKTN
+98 EVVEAKPTPE
-111 VVTPTVVEEVKEEEV
+111 VVI
-126 KPHESIPEI
+126 ES
-135 VTSKTV
+135 VA

-146 VQPVVVSVNETPVNT
+146 VEPVVVSVKENPVNI
-161 NDSIMLND
+161 NDSIMLNNQ
-169 KFEEKVEILEPNVI
+169 FEEKVEVVEPTVI

-219 KKLEAEDKSEN
+219 KKLENEEKEEN

-280 EARYK
+280 EERYR
-285 KEKEEIE
+285 KEKEQVE
-292 VLEEEPKPERP
+292 VLEVEEEPKEEKP
-303 KLSIDDFLSAKPVE
+303 KLSIDDFLSAKE
-317 KAVPL
+317 KVTPL

-331 SYHPS
+331 TYHPS

-350 KKNTTLELEDTS
+350 KKSTTLELEDTA
-362 NFQKFDEEIRKTN
+362 NYQKFDEEIRKTN
-375 EFLSKLKELQE
+375 EFLSKLKELQQ

>member
-1 MTLVNIEDII
+1 MSINGKYNS
-11 DFLATKEVLIVLAII
+11 FLATKEVLIVLAII

-53 NTMELNKLVEEVR
+53 NTMELNKLVEEVAR
-66 EAEKKEVTATPIVK
+66 ANKEESVQKTTPITK
-80 EEPQKGNIKE
+80 EEPKKEEIKE
-90 EIIEAPKV
+90 EKIEIPEV
-98 NEVVENVEPIKTN
+98 NNTTIVNPVIVPEEKAEVVEAIPTPE
-111 VVTPTVVEEVKEEEV
+111 VVI
-126 KPHESIPEI
+126 ES
-135 VTSKTV
+135 VA

-146 VQPVVVSVNETPVNT
+146 VEPVVVSVKENPVNI
-161 NDSIMLND
+161 NDSIMLNNQ
-169 KFEEKVEILEPNVI
+169 FEEKVEVVEPTVI

-219 KKLEAEDKSEN
+219 KKLESEEKEEN

-280 EARYK
+280 EERYR
-285 KEKEEIE
+285 KEKEQVE
-292 VLEEEPKPERP
+292 VLEVEEEPKEEKP
-303 KLSIDDFLSAKPVE
+303 KLSIDDFLSAKE
-317 KAVPL
+317 KVTSL

-331 SYHPS
+331 TYHPS

-350 KKNTTLELEDTS
+350 KKNTTLELENTANYD
-362 NFQKFDEEIRKTN
+362 KFDEEIRKTN
-375 EFLSKLKELQE
+375 EFLSKLKELQQ

>member
-1 MTLVNIEDII
+1 MENII

-26 GLILFVYF
+26 GIILFVYF

-41 MKKHEEKKKLQN
+41 LKKHEEKKKLQN
-53 NTMELNKLVEEVR
+53 NTMQLNKLVEEVSR
-66 EAEKKEVTATPIVK
+66 ANKEENVQKNTTITK
-80 EEPQKGNIKE
+80 EEPKNEEIKE
-90 EIIEAPKV
+90 EKIETPLVSNTTVV
-98 NEVVENVEPIKTN
+98 NETIVPEEKVEVVKAEPTPE
-111 VVTPTVVEEVKEEEV
+111 VVI
-126 KPHESIPEI
+126 ESIA
-135 VTSKTV
+135 

-146 VQPVVVSVNETPVNT
+146 VEPVVVSVKENPVNI
-161 NDSIMLND
+161 NDSIMLNNQ
-169 KFEEKVEILEPNVI
+169 FEEKVEVVEPTII
-183 TPVESPK
+183 TPVASPK

-219 KKLEAEDKSEN
+219 KKLENEEKEEN

-280 EARYK
+280 EERYK
-285 KEKEEIE
+285 REKEQVE
-292 VLEEEPKPERP
+292 VLEVKEPKEEKP
-303 KLSIDDFLSAKPVE
+303 KLSIDDFLSAKE
-317 KAVPL
+317 KVTPL

-331 SYHPS
+331 TYHPS

-350 KKNTTLELEDTS
+350 KKSTTLELENTANYD
-362 NFQKFDEEIRKTN
+362 KFDEEIRKTN
-375 EFLSKLKELQE
+375 EFLSKLKELQQ

>member
-1 MTLVNIEDII
+1 MENIIE
-11 DFLATKEVLIVLAII
+11 FLATKEVLIVLAII
-26 GLILFVYF
+26 GIILFVYF

-41 MKKHEEKKKLQN
+41 LKKHEEKKKLQN
-53 NTMELNKLVEEVR
+53 NTMQLNKLVEEVAR
-66 EAEKKEVTATPIVK
+66 ANKEESVQKTTLITK
-80 EEPQKGNIKE
+80 EEPKKEEIKE
-90 EIIEAPKV
+90 EKIETPLVSNTTIVNPVIVPEEKV
-98 NEVVENVEPIKTN
+98 EVVEAIPTPE
-111 VVTPTVVEEVKEEEV
+111 VVI
-126 KPHESIPEI
+126 ES
-135 VTSKTV
+135 VA

-146 VQPVVVSVNETPVNT
+146 VEPVVVSVKENPVNI
-161 NDSIMLND
+161 NDSIMLNNQ
-169 KFEEKVEILEPNVI
+169 FEEKVEVVEPTVI

-219 KKLEAEDKSEN
+219 KKLESEEKEEN

-280 EARYK
+280 EERYR
-285 KEKEEIE
+285 KEKEQVE
-292 VLEEEPKPERP
+292 VLEVEEEPKEEKP
-303 KLSIDDFLSAKPVE
+303 KLSIDDFLSAKE
-317 KAVPL
+317 KVTPL

-331 SYHPS
+331 TYHPS

-350 KKNTTLELEDTS
+350 KKNTTLELENTANYD
-362 NFQKFDEEIRKTN
+362 KFDEEIRKTN
-375 EFLSKLKELQE
+375 EFLSKLKELQQ

>member
-1 MTLVNIEDII
+1 MENVI

-53 NTMELNKLVEEVR
+53 NTMQLNKLVEEVAKAR
-66 EAEKKEVTATPIVK
+66 KEEATNVTPITK
-80 EEPQKGNIKE
+80 EEPKKEEIKE
-90 EIIEAPKV
+90 EKIEVPLV
-98 NEVVENVEPIKTN
+98 NNTT
-111 VVTPTVVEEVKEEEV
+111 VVTPTVVPEVKEEKAEIKEPTPDV
-126 KPHESIPEI
+126 VIES
-135 VTSKTV
+135 VAA
-141 SSPIE
+141 SPIE
-146 VQPVVVSVNETPVNT
+146 VEPVVVSVKENPVNT

-169 KFEEKVEILEPNVI
+169 KFEEKVEVVEPTVI

-219 KKLEAEDKSEN
+219 KKLENEDKEEN
-230 IELTKFETEQEENAI
+230 IELTKFEEEQEENAI

-280 EARYK
+280 EERYR
-285 KEKEEIE
+285 KEKEQVE
-292 VLEEEPKPERP
+292 VLEVEEEPKTEKP
-303 KLSIDDFLSAKPVE
+303 KLSIDDFLSAKE
-317 KAVPL
+317 KVPSIN
-322 KEAYSEKKS
+322 EAYTEKKS
-331 SYHPS
+331 TYHPS

-350 KKNTTLELEDTS
+350 KKNTTLELENTA
-362 NFQKFDEEIRKTN
+362 NYEKFDEEIRKTN
-375 EFLSKLKELQE
+375 EFLSKLKELQQ

>member
-1 MTLVNIEDII
+1 MENII

-53 NTMELNKLVEEVR
+53 NTMELNKLVEEVAR
-66 EAEKKEVTATPIVK
+66 ANKEENARKTTPITK
-80 EEPQKGNIKE
+80 EEPKKEEIKE
-90 EIIEAPKV
+90 EKIEIPEVNNTTIVNPVIVPEEKV
-98 NEVVENVEPIKTN
+98 EVVEAKSTPE
-111 VVTPTVVEEVKEEEV
+111 VVI
-126 KPHESIPEI
+126 ES
-135 VTSKTV
+135 VA

-146 VQPVVVSVNETPVNT
+146 VEPVVVSVKENPVNI
-161 NDSIMLND
+161 NDSIKLNNQ
-169 KFEEKVEILEPNVI
+169 FEEKVEVVEPTVI

-219 KKLEAEDKSEN
+219 KKLESEEKEEN

-280 EARYK
+280 EERYR
-285 KEKEEIE
+285 KEKEQVE
-292 VLEEEPKPERP
+292 VLEVEEEPKEEKP
-303 KLSIDDFLSAKPVE
+303 KLSIDDFLSAKE
-317 KAVPL
+317 KVTPL

-331 SYHPS
+331 TYHPS

-350 KKNTTLELEDTS
+350 KKNTTLELENTANYD
-362 NFQKFDEEIRKTN
+362 KFDEEIRKTN
-375 EFLSKLKELQE
+375 EFLSKLKELQQ